1 MKPNVKEFAAD
12 GNSVTFEDGSTVDR
26 LDCVL
31 MATGF
36 TVAFPYLSDQIIPV
50 NDNRVG
56 RAVLRGE
63 KTRMIH
69 CRFAY
74 INTSGHRI

>member
-1 MKPNVKEFAAD
+1 VKPNVKEFAAD
-12 GNSVTFEDGSTVDR
+12 GHSVLFEDGSTVNH

-36 TVAFPYLSDQIIPV
+36 TVAFPYLSEEIITV

-56 RAVLRGE
+56 IIELAIPCRDGRRHACF
-63 KTRMIH
+63 MIGS
-69 CRFAY
+69 AL
-74 INTSGHRI
+74 